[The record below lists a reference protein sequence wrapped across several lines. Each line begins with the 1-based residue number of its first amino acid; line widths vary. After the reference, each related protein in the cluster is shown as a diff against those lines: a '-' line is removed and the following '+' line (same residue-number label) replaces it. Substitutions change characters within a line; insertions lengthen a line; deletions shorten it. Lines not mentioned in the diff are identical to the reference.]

1 MGLFPFSKSFG
12 VLFLVALLLFS
23 PVSGIG
29 VNWGT
34 QSTHRL
40 PPEIV
45 VRMLKDNG
53 IQKVKLFDADYD
65 TLKALGK
72 SGLEVMVGI
81 PNDMLSTMGSLK
93 AAEKWVSKN
102 VSVHISNNNVNISPQ
117 KHLQT
122 EWLIQP
128 QLVVKLMKLSLLSI
142 NTELGPFPFGLPV
155 LAPVGHGVKAV
166 LEWIRIPHWLGN
178 GLVVCLYGLV
188 QSSPHELAFGVELV
202 QVPYLCMISESGP
215 SPFWLP
221 VSALFGPRSEE
232 VLE

>member
-23 PVSGIG
+23 PTVSGIG
-29 VNWGT
+29 ANWGT

-45 VRMLKDNG
+45 VRMLIDNG

-81 PNDMLSTMGSLK
+81 PNDMLSTLGSLK

-102 VSVHISNNNVNISPQ
+102 VSVHISENS
-117 KHLQT
+117 
-122 EWLIQP
+122 
-128 QLVVKLMKLSLLSI
+128 VK
-142 NTELGPFPFGLPV
+142 
-155 LAPVGHGVKAV
+155 
-166 LEWIRIPHWLGN
+166 IR
-178 GLVVCLYGLV
+178 
-188 QSSPHELAFGVELV
+188 
-202 QVPYLCMISESGP
+202 
-215 SPFWLP
+215 
-221 VSALFGPRSEE
+221 
-232 VLE
+232 